1 MAAEGQSDRMV
12 SDVEMRMKQ
21 RCGIEFLH
29 EEKMAPT
36 DVDRQLLNVYGDQT
50 ADVGTVRQ
58 WVVCFSS
65 GESKIQ
71 SMFWISVHSCHIM
84 KISESQSASLIDN
97 QNRWADCSQGTVYR
111 VGHLLNKTLFSM
123 VRTRRMYLCSHL

>member
-58 WVVCFSS
+58 
-65 GESKIQ
+65 
-71 SMFWISVHSCHIM
+71 
-84 KISESQSASLIDN
+84 
-97 QNRWADCSQGTVYR
+97 
-111 VGHLLNKTLFSM
+111 
-123 VRTRRMYLCSHL
+123 